1 MHFVRS
7 YNLSPPLASWFGFDA
22 DAARIHNQ
30 IHPHQT
36 HSSCC
41 STRSRRT
48 MALPSIHVLIRVQ
61 RLFFGL
67 FAILVCCTNAFV
79 AQERSASVALK
90 RAVGSFRSEQLL
102 PSRSPFNQQKQAS
115 STTTG
120 WTLKKKQHFG
130 DRTSRLTLQQST
142 RSNVSNTRSH
152 SSPLGEPAVPTT
164 LRQALQVFFLGRI
177 YHGPRTIV
185 AALVGLVIGRG
196 MLHATFS
203 PIEVGVGCAMVLFW
217 CLQEHV
223 LHQRLLH
230 SEKDWL
236 GKRIHQGHHGRDYF
250 HISIDPAPLMIS
262 WMSIVGIG
270 LFWLLPTP
278 ELALTATIAYASAG
292 LWYEWTHYIVHT
304 RVRFAKNSYFDA
316 CKTHHARHHL
326 VNHNHWLAFSYPG
339 VDDWFGTNPSVE
351 AARNESK
358 QHAGRRSE

>member
-1 MHFVRS
+1 MHFVS
-7 YNLSPPLASWFGFDA
+7 AFQLKNPSWFGFDA
-22 DAARIHNQ
+22 DAAQSNPSTSRHCF
-30 IHPHQT
+30 
-36 HSSCC
+36 SC
-41 STRSRRT
+41 STRSRT
-48 MALPSIHVLIRVQ
+48 SMVLPQVLIRVQ

-67 FAILVCCTNAFV
+67 CTILVCCTTAFV
-79 AQERSASVALK
+79 AQERSVSVALK
-90 RAVGSFRSEQLL
+90 RSSAVGSFRSEQLRL
-102 PSRSPFNQQKQAS
+102 SRSLFNQQQQAS
-115 STTTG
+115 RTTTG
-120 WTLKKKQHFG
+120 LTLKKKPHTG
-130 DRTSRLTLQQST
+130 ARTSRLVLQQST
-142 RSNVSNTRSH
+142 QSDVSYTRSH
-152 SSPLGEPAVPTT
+152 SSPRGEPAVPTT
-164 LRQALQVFFLGRI
+164 LRQALQVFFFGRI

-196 MLHATFS
+196 MLHTTFS
-203 PIEVGVGCAMVLFW
+203 PIEVGVACAMVLFW

-278 ELALTATIAYASAG
+278 ELALTATISYASAG
-292 LWYEWTHYIVHT
+292 LWYEWTHFIVHT
-304 RVRFAKNSYFDA
+304 RVRFPKNSYFDA

-351 AARNESK
+351 VARNEAK